1 RQRRRT
7 VACGLQLRRQPPCP
21 RPRAEDPNPS
31 AAAGRRAV
39 DGSRLDGRHG
49 DMSSSKRRG
58 GGRRG
63 RGRGRGAVAEND
75 MDHLETS
82 APSSPSTTS
91 DREDHPVL
99 IPRQS
104 LACYVGSSELS
115 STLLNPKINHRSDAI
130 FGDQAVE
137 QLKLRHHKPLKFHE
151 RYRPY
156 LRDAGLLGL
165 SQICQKMPQLDK
177 ALITAL
183 VERWRPET
191 HSFHLA
197 SGEITV
203 TLQDVAMLFA
213 LPIDGRPVCSSTDH
227 DYGQVVLDCLGLDA
241 RGPAMPGKSFLH
253 YKWLKKN
260 FYELPEDA
268 DDITVERHVRAY
280 ILSLL
285 CGVLFPDGTGRMSL
299 IYLPLIADLSRVS
312 TYSWGSALLAFL
324 YRSLCSVASSHNIKN
339 IGGSLLLLQLW
350 SWERFHVGRPLVRSP
365 LCAEIGIEQDPPPI
379 GFRWVGARPQS
390 ENATRCLKQYRDE
403 LNLQRVDQVKWEPYL
418 LIESSTLPP
427 LCTKDADLWLT
438 QAPLINFPI
447 VEMYLPERV
456 MRQFGLRQCIPPP
469 FRPTLQSLHRISRRG
484 RERENWEETHHE
496 YIQEWEARRQ
506 RIFRDT
512 EQYDPSSYDEYLRWY
527 SGATRRY
534 LVPATSD
541 DAEAGPSASHDDS
554 LDPQYQTKSPMI
566 RKAVD
571 KLEGMVKK
579 AKRAMTSTADT
590 TTQALVAEF
599 LHGFQDVLQDL
610 GEVQKSS
617 DPAVQ
622 PCGSDTSPQI
632 LHEAGENID
641 TNEEDQQEEDEELN
655 TVEHASL
662 TLEPVNEE
670 NDFSNT
676 VLPENP
682 LLSVEENCDSA
693 APATDNCEAATPATD
708 LVIPQPGEDLHQDE
722 HLEDHDEMEQTIFM
736 VEPKFEEDDGSNF
749 VLPPSP
755 PELLLED
762 QGEPTK
768 PTEEL
773 GESAG
778 LGTESCPVEQGLE
791 VGETEDQENPST
803 AEHDI
808 VMVEHMDEEHN
819 KNCNGV
825 YSSCQVSSAIV
836 DPIQIE

>member
-1 RQRRRT
+1 MSSTKRRR
-7 VACGLQLRRQPPCP
+7 G
-21 RPRAEDPNPS
+21 
-31 AAAGRRAV
+31 
-39 DGSRLDGRHG
+39 GRHG
-49 DMSSSKRRG
+49 
-58 GGRRG
+58 RG
-63 RGRGRGAVAEND
+63 RGRGRGVVAEND

-91 DREDHPVL
+91 DREENATL

-104 LACYVGSSELS
+104 PACYAGPSELS

-213 LPIDGRPVCSSTDH
+213 LPIDGRPVCSTTDH
-227 DYGQVVLDCLGLDA
+227 DYAQVVLDCFGLDA

-260 FYELPEDA
+260 FYELPEEA
-268 DDITVERHVRAY
+268 DDMTVERHVRAY

-312 TYSWGSALLAFL
+312 TYSWGSAVLAFL

-365 LCAEIGIEQDPPPI
+365 CTETGIEQDLPPV
-379 GFRWVGARPQS
+379 GFRWVGARTQS
-390 ENATRCLKQYRDE
+390 ENATRSLKQYRDE
-403 LNLQRVDQVKWEPYL
+403 LNMQRVDQVKWEPYL
-418 LIESSTLPP
+418 FVESSTLPP
-427 LCTKDADLWLT
+427 LCTRDADLWLT

-456 MRQFGLRQCIPPP
+456 MRQFGLRQCVPPP

-512 EQYDPSSYDEYLRWY
+512 EQYDPSSYEEYLSWY

-541 DAEAGPSASHDDS
+541 DAEVPIPAPGDS
-554 LDPQYQTKSPMI
+554 LEIQNQAKSPLI

-571 KLEGMVKK
+571 KLEGMVKR
-579 AKRAMTSTADT
+579 AKSAMTSTADT

-610 GEVQKSS
+610 SEI
-617 DPAVQ
+617 
-622 PCGSDTSPQI
+622 DTSPHVDTAASEQTPE
-632 LHEAGENID
+632 LLFEAEQNID
-641 TNEEDQQEEDEELN
+641 TTQEGQQQEDEELN

-662 TLEPVNEE
+662 TLEPMDEE
-670 NDFSNT
+670 NNLSNN
-676 VLPENP
+676 VLAENHS
-682 LLSVEENCDSA
+682 LGVEENYDSA
-693 APATDNCEAATPATD
+693 APATESYDTSAAATD
-708 LVIPQPGEDLHQDE
+708 LAQPSEDLQQDE
-722 HLEDHDEMEQTIFM
+722 HPEDHPEMEQTIFL
-736 VEPKFEEDDGSNF
+736 VEPKCEEDDGSQF
-749 VLPPSP
+749 VLPSSP
-755 PELLLED
+755 PELMLEEQD
-762 QGEPTK
+762 HSANPAEEQGD
-768 PTEEL
+768 L
-773 GESAG
+773 AAQ
-778 LGTESCPVEQGLE
+778 GTESCTVQQSLE
-791 VGETEDQENPST
+791 VGEAVDEENPDT
-803 AEHDI
+803 AEHDGM
-808 VMVEHMDEEHN
+808 MVEHMDEEN
-819 KNCNGV
+819 NINCNGV
-825 YSSCQVSSAIV
+825 SSSYPVSSATV
-836 DPIQIE
+836 DPIQIEQ